1 MVMMFRCLAVRRK
14 ILSENH
20 FEVCHHLIFGFW
32 WFSIIIRH
40 IVLPI
45 KSIVTSYLKW
55 SPLVVYHKLSYKETL
70 KIICILRSLYW
81 ERYICVQDACVDQYS
96 LSRMTWLVW
105 ARTLPWARTLELI
118 PPYSVLKIFFFRN
131 SHILSVFDYLLYVG
145 LVATGS
151 RYIGTLGKANF
162 A

>member
-1 MVMMFRCLAVRRK
+1 MPRSQKKDSLWKSFWGLPSPCIWLLM
-14 ILSENH
+14 
-20 FEVCHHLIFGFW
+20 IFDYN
-32 WFSIIIRH
+32 IRH
-40 IVLPI
+40 LVLPN

-81 ERYICVQDACVDQYS
+81 VRYICVQDACVDQYS

-118 PPYSVLKIFFFRN
+118 PPYSVLKIFFFSKQ
-131 SHILSVFDYLLYVG
+131 SHFVSVWLPYVG